1 MQRHLKD
8 FHPTE
13 DRKALLAKIIER
25 FKASQTTSPVL
36 SVKPTTEPTLE
47 KDNATTNNPPNHYR
61 SVIQFVGRPKNNAL
75 VSNIIKTTQTKP
87 KEAASRSYVSSND
100 LIDRP
105 NATKPLTLDLN
116 HTTPT
121 TSTNNMKLYLKLLS
135 PYLKP
140 TAPVALNTSTTAHTV
155 QSTTST
161 SFCYGPE
168 HYNSMMNERIGDV
181 PDRSDTLVMSA
192 KMTSEQLA
200 IYRGILKPSD
210 ETAQPNTRV
219 LSTVVPTDTKSD
231 NVDEAKGGETKS
243 QNTTEILSRN
253 DNFAEM
259 HWRKRTSQC
268 FSQMEYK

>member
-13 DRKALLAKIIER
+13 DRKALLVKIIER
-25 FKASQTTSPVL
+25 FKTSKTS
-36 SVKPTTEPTLE
+36 SVQSVAPTTEPTLD
-47 KDNATTNNPPNHYR
+47 KNITTTINHPNNYR

-75 VSNIIKTTQTKP
+75 VSNIIKTTSPKP
-87 KEAASRSYVSSND
+87 KEAAARSYVPSNE

-116 HTTPT
+116 NTTPA

-140 TAPVALNTSTTAHTV
+140 TAPVALNTSATTHAEQT
-155 QSTTST
+155 STAT

-168 HYNSMMNERIGDV
+168 HYNSMMNGRIGDV
-181 PDRSDTLVMSA
+181 TDRSDTLVMSS

-210 ETAQPNTRV
+210 DTIQPNTLV
-219 LSTVVPTDTKSD
+219 LSHVASTDTKSD
-231 NVDEAKGGETKS
+231 NIHEPKGGETKA
-243 QNTTEILSRN
+243 QNTTEIQSRN